1 MTRTMLAVLAATFV
15 MTAGPS
21 AMAQQSTSPG
31 VQVAPGVQVG
41 PGGVTV
47 GQQRRNCRMVT
58 TTVETPDGRKITK
71 RERRCGDDIDR

>member
-1 MTRTMLAVLAATFV
+1 MTRSMFAVLAATFV
-15 MTAGPS
+15 LAAAPS

-47 GQQRRNCRMVT
+47 GQQKNCRWVT
-58 TTVETPDGRKITK
+58 TTVENPDGRKITK
-71 RERRCGDDIDR
+71 RERRCGDDMDR